1 MLIFYAKLQG
11 QAEEAAIRETREEFG
26 INIANIIPITTVSDM
41 PAEYC
46 PSQVFLC
53 TEYYGNPICFNN
65 EMENARFEDVRN
77 IADMDLFLPFRL
89 SLETFLGQLINLND
103 NEYNSDDWKTINGQ
117 HINISEN
124 GEVISGNPKVLE
136 KSKDKKKQNTTEKT
150 VDFRAAREYT
160 ERLKGITTVKGT
172 KIKSV
177 SGHAAYRMNERK
189 ISTDDLKDA
198 LTGAGITYPGNSK
211 HKDVECYQYKQMRIV
226 VSPEGKIVT
235 AINLEAN

>member
-77 IADMDLFLPFRL
+77 ISDMYWFLPVRL
-89 SLETFLGQLINLND
+89 SLEECICKLG
-103 NEYNSDDWKTINGQ
+103 
-117 HINISEN
+117 
-124 GEVISGNPKVLE
+124 
-136 KSKDKKKQNTTEKT
+136 
-150 VDFRAAREYT
+150 
-160 ERLKGITTVKGT
+160 
-172 KIKSV
+172 
-177 SGHAAYRMNERK
+177 
-189 ISTDDLKDA
+189 
-198 LTGAGITYPGNSK
+198 LT
-211 HKDVECYQYKQMRIV
+211 Q
-226 VSPEGKIVT
+226 
-235 AINLEAN
+235 